1 MHTSSS
7 KVLPIKVGNA
17 GNAIKLLPAKFLLL
31 LLSYLKAKLYLIIY
45 LFILSVLEIELF
57 PLKQSQTA
65 LQGLQSQH

>member
-7 KVLPIKVGNA
+7 KVLPINA

-45 LFILSVLEIELF
+45 LFIYFVSSWDWVISAKTITDSAARPSE
-57 PLKQSQTA
+57 SA
-65 LQGLQSQH
+65 